1 MKRRLKREAVFV
13 PPKVR
18 SLKVAIMSMDLVMQM
33 TITGIT
39 LGLMYA
45 LIAIGLT
52 LIFGIM
58 RIIQYAHGEMYMLGA
73 YVLYYWYSVL
83 GWPYWLGIIASAAVI
98 FVFGVV
104 IQILLFRP
112 LHGKNMLYSLAVS
125 MGLIFIIS
133 SEGLLVFGTVVRG
146 IPSVIK
152 GGVHIMGAF
161 LTYERLFVSA
171 FAAVILLALW
181 VFLQKTKLGMAMRA
195 VSEDP
200 DTSSL
205 QGINTF
211 RIHYLSFGMGSAL
224 AALAGCLMGTMMS
237 IIPTMGFMATMK
249 AFMIVIMGGL
259 GSIPGALLGG
269 FLIGFI
275 DSFLTT
281 LISAD
286 IAYIMGFLAIFT
298 ILVFKPSGLFGQA
311 WEE

>member
-1 MKRRLKREAVFV
+1 
-13 PPKVR
+13 
-18 SLKVAIMSMDLVMQM
+18 MSIDLITQM

-58 RIIQYAHGEMYMLGA
+58 RVVQYSHGELYMLGA
-73 YVLYYWYSVL
+73 YVLYYWSGVWGL
-83 GWPYWLGIIASAAVI
+83 PYWLGLIVSAVVI
-98 FVFGVV
+98 FCFGVL

-112 LHGKNMLYSLAVS
+112 LHGKNILYSLAVS

-133 SEGLLVFGTVVRG
+133 SGGLLSFGTVVRG
-146 IPSVIK
+146 IPSVIT
-152 GGVHIMGAF
+152 GGTMVFGAF
-161 LTYERLFVSA
+161 LTYERLVISIL
-171 FAAVILLALW
+171 AALILLALW
-181 VFLQKTKLGMAMRA
+181 LFLQKTKMGMAMRA

-200 DTSSL
+200 DASSL

-211 RIHYLSFGMGSAL
+211 RVHYIAFGLGSAL
-224 AALAGCLMGTMMS
+224 AALAGCLMGTILS
-237 IIPTMGFMATMK
+237 IIPSMGFMATMK

-275 DSFLTT
+275 DSFVTT
-281 LISAD
+281 LVSAD
-286 IAYIMGFLAIFT
+286 IAYIMGFVAIFV
-298 ILVFKPSGLFGQA
+298 ILVFKPSGFFGQE
-311 WEE
+311 WED